1 MKLSNKSTFLPSKK
15 VSIWWNFDWAKHLH
29 LLGKE
34 LYEMIRKISFFFFE
48 GEEKYPL
55 DYFKAKSV
63 IIQLSHLVIFKE
75 CVYDSN
81 LFFP

>member
-1 MKLSNKSTFLPSKK
+1 MKFWLSKAFASIGKRIIWNDKK
-15 VSIWWNFDWAKHLH
+15 NI
-29 LLGKE
+29 
-34 LYEMIRKISFFFFE
+34 FFFFE

-81 LFFP
+81 LFFPFKKKKTAFNGFMKSG

>member
-1 MKLSNKSTFLPSKK
+1 M
-15 VSIWWNFDWAKHLH
+15 
-29 LLGKE
+29 GKE
-34 LYEMIRKISFFFFE
+34 LYEMIRKISFFFFV

-81 LFFP
+81 LFFPFKKKKLLLMDLWKVVNVVANLKLSSIKIK